1 MNAYIVLVNGH
12 VHSVWTSPVDSHLV
26 AKPLLNATVETCRLN
41 SEVHQVRRGD
51 TCAHEFDIESMYG
64 DRSQWVCK
72 HCGAYRSDVE
82 GQASARR
89 PRIEARQ
96 AAGSSA

>member
-1 MNAYIVLVNGH
+1 MNAYIVLVSGH
-12 VHSVWTSPVDSHLV
+12 VHSVWTSPVDAHLV

-41 SEVHQVRRGD
+41 SEVLKLEPVP
-51 TCAHEFDIESMYG
+51 CAHEFEIESVYG

-82 GQASARR
+82 DSAPNRT
-89 PRIEARQ
+89 PIIEARR
-96 AAGSSA
+96 AAGSST